1 MRNEKFSIKGFRDS
15 WLTTATNTNRQIRSL
30 DNLLWKKRFCKVE
43 NSLKLAL
50 LKLDEWP
57 TSGGSSTAFIIF
69 IKKTDPL
76 AQTRNLGTPL
86 ITCPSPLTFSS
97 HCPLCLKQL
106 SLEPKPVSTL
116 ETFLLKLSFLKSV
129 SSPLSLSGTIF
140 ICFHCSLSL
149 FFKKKK

>member
-30 DNLLWKKRFCKVE
+30 DNLLCKKRFCKVE

-69 IKKTDPL
+69 IKKIDPRPN
-76 AQTRNLGTPL
+76 QKSGDPIDDIPFTPDFQL
-86 ITCPSPLTFSS
+86 LLSS
-97 HCPLCLKQL
+97 VP
-106 SLEPKPVSTL
+106 
-116 ETFLLKLSFLKSV
+116 ETA
-129 SSPLSLSGTIF
+129 
-140 ICFHCSLSL
+140 
-149 FFKKKK
+149 